1 MSRPKYKTLWLAE
14 KRRAD
19 GLKHELRYW
28 EALVPY
34 FVTRGIEVAHRLR
47 IDKADQDERGVMLIE
62 HHVSRLDFEAL
73 GLAFQSQR
81 RYGEAC
87 PSNHERGLKN
97 IAFQGIPVLW
107 GR

>member
-14 KRRAD
+14 KLRAD

-28 EALVPY
+28 EDLVPH
-34 FVTRGIEVAHRLR
+34 FVTRGIEVAHKLR
-47 IDKADQDERGVMLIE
+47 MDKAHLDERGAVLIE

-73 GLAFQSQR
+73 GLMCKPHS

-87 PSNHERGLKN
+87 PANHERGFKHMT
-97 IAFQGIPVLW
+97 FEGIPVLW
-107 GR
+107 SG